1 MKQQWTIHRCLAE
14 LKTLEKRISKDIN
27 KIRLIDYKKNS
38 SEKSYETK
46 LTEKDFKEQAKAS
59 LDSIMK
65 LISNRNKIKNAIVL
79 SNATTTVKIDNKEY
93 TVAEAIQRKE
103 SITYDKMLL
112 ESLKEQYKESNR
124 IVNINNQKA
133 EEKAEQQVAAILGS
147 DTKAEEKILTMKNII
162 ENNSWTLLDPI
173 KILEV
178 IVDLE
183 NTIDSFETEVD
194 HNLSVSNATTVI
206 EIDLDN

>member
-27 KIRLIDYKKNS
+27 NIRLIDYKKNS
-38 SEKSYETK
+38 SEKSYEAK

-79 SNATTTVKIDNKEY
+79 SNATTTVKIGNKEY

-103 SITYDKMLL
+103 SIIYDKMLL

-124 IVNINNQKA
+124 IVDSNNQKA

>member
-14 LKTLEKRISKDIN
+14 LKTLEKRISKEIN
-27 KIRLIDYKKNS
+27 NIRLIDYKKNS
-38 SEKSYETK
+38 SEKSYEAK

-79 SNATTTVKIDNKEY
+79 SNATTTVKIGNKEY

-103 SITYDKMLL
+103 SIIYDKMLL

-124 IVNINNQKA
+124 IVDSNNQKA

>member
-14 LKTLEKRISKDIN
+14 LKTLEKRISKDIS

-59 LDSIMK
+59 FDSIMK

-79 SNATTTVKIDNKEY
+79 SNATTTVKIGNKKY

-103 SITYDKMLL
+103 SIMYDRMLL

-124 IVNINNQKA
+124 IVNSNNQKA

-173 KILEV
+173 RILEV
-178 IVDLE
+178 ITFLE

>member
-1 MKQQWTIHRCLAE
+1 MKQQWTIHKCLAE
-14 LKTLEKRISKDIN
+14 LKTLEKRISKDIEN
-27 KIRLIDYKKNS
+27 IRLIDYKKNS

-46 LTEKDFKEQAKAS
+46 LTEKEFKEKAKAS
-59 LDSIMK
+59 LDSITK

-79 SNATTTVKIDNKEY
+79 SNATTIVKIGDKEY

-103 SITYDKMLL
+103 SIIYDKMLL
-112 ESLKEQYKESNR
+112 ESLKVQYKESNR
-124 IVNINNQKA
+124 IVDNNNIKA

-147 DTKAEEKILTMKNII
+147 DTKAEEKIFTMKNII
-162 ENNSWTLLDPI
+162 ENNSWTLIDPI

-178 IVDLE
+178 IIDLE

-194 HNLSVSNATTVI
+194 HTLSVSNATTII